1 MGGGGDAWL
10 KDQEAIYN
18 HAKGLGIIDVPHP
31 WGDDRK
37 QGTEDDLTKSQWR
50 NFTDRLNAAKA
61 KATADGTQHFVLGST
76 DEQNQRSS
84 DWYQTPEGAA
94 YAASIGKPVGFGI
107 RGGGGDSGG
116 DSGGGGLLTNPGT
129 GIGPYPSDNMYF
141 PQLTHAYETPQAQDW
156 SQYGLL
162 DPNYQPWSVQGG
174 QQFVPE
180 NIWNYAPPQINRQ
193 PVQYSGPP
201 MGGLMEVIMPG
212 GEEEYDPNKDP
223 GWDEGG
229 GGADDPMAEGRD
241 MVYVNGVAVPRGFT
255 IYNGKLMTFADV
267 ERAKQLAAAEAEF
280 GTESSGLEGGGQKSS
295 NPADKGYTGGMG

>member
-1 MGGGGDAWL
+1 MCRGGGKAWL

-107 RGGGGDSGG
+107 RDGGGDGG
-116 DSGGGGLLTNPGT
+116 ATVAVKEPGRWIIDDYLPPI
-129 GIGPYPSDNMYF
+129 GIGPYPADNMYF

-193 PVQYSGPP
+193 PVQYAGPP
-201 MGGLMEVIMPG
+201 MGGLMEVEQYSEPSDPEAMTPQERIESGLFDGNPDGGGILGDGLYGPG
-212 GEEEYDPNKDP
+212 GMYGSKPSDQV
-223 GWDEGG
+223 EGFN
-229 GGADDPMAEGRD
+229 EGYGNLGN
-241 MVYVNGVAVPRGFT
+241 MLGLN
-255 IYNGKLMTFADV
+255 ADV
-267 ERAKQLAAAEAEF
+267 
-280 GTESSGLEGGGQKSS
+280 
-295 NPADKGYTGGMG
+295 YT